1 MRYSIRN
8 AAPGDIEALTSIY
21 NHYVRES
28 IATFE
33 EQEISKEA
41 MGSRVS
47 GIVEASYPWLV
58 AENEGSIIGYSYAAK
73 WKDRLAYRFSVESTV
88 YLDSR
93 YVGLGVGT
101 GLCRELLAAVRS
113 KSIHAIMA
121 GIALPNEASVALHER
136 LGFEKVAHFRQV
148 GFKFG
153 RWIDVGYWQLIL

>member
-1 MRYSIRN
+1 M
-8 AAPGDIEALTSIY
+8 EALATIY

-33 EQEISKEA
+33 EEEISEEE
-41 MGSRVS
+41 MSNRVS

-58 AENEGSIIGYSYAAK
+58 AETEESIIGYSYAAK

-93 YVGLGVGT
+93 YTGLGVGT
-101 GLCRELLAAVRS
+101 GLCRELLAALRP
-113 KSIHAIMA
+113 KSIHAVMA
-121 GIALPNEASVALHER
+121 GIALPNDASVVLHER
-136 LGFEKVAHFRQV
+136 LGFEKVAHLRQV